1 MQQTYSKGN
10 LAKQFQNSPYVMEK
24 EFDPEITEEAK
35 NRLSF
40 LERYEGFCI
49 DLIKEL
55 STEVR

>member
-1 MQQTYSKGN
+1 
-10 LAKQFQNSPYVMEK
+10 MEK